1 MEFGLVAALAF
12 TRTEARAMRGEAK
25 EHWTQL
31 CELAASEQDPDKLL
45 ELVKE
50 INRMLEEK
58 ENRLQQK
65 TRRKSLGPQGQTFFE

>member
-12 TRTEARAMRGEAK
+12 TRTEAHAMKGEAK
-25 EHWTQL
+25 AHWTQL
-31 CELAASEQDPDKLL
+31 CELAASEQEPEKLL

-58 ENRLQQK
+58 ENRLQQRLEEK
-65 TRRKSLGPQGQTFFE
+65 A

>member
-12 TRTEARAMRGEAK
+12 TRTEAHAMKGKTK

-58 ENRLQQK
+58 ENLLQQK
-65 TRRKSLGPQGQTFFE
+65 LEEKT

>member
-12 TRTEARAMRGEAK
+12 TRTETHAMKGKTK

-31 CELAASEQDPDKLL
+31 CELAAAEKDPEKLL
-45 ELVKE
+45 ALVKE

-58 ENRLQQK
+58 ENRLQQRLEEK
-65 TRRKSLGPQGQTFFE
+65 A

>member
-12 TRTEARAMRGEAK
+12 TRTEAYAMKGETK

-31 CELAASEQDPDKLL
+31 CQLAASEQDPDKLL
-45 ELVKE
+45 ALVKE

-58 ENRLQQK
+58 EKRLQQRLDEK
-65 TRRKSLGPQGQTFFE
+65 A

>member
-12 TRTEARAMRGEAK
+12 TRTEAHAMKGKTEAHAMKGKTK
-25 EHWTQL
+25 EYWTQL

-45 ELVKE
+45 DLVKE

-58 ENRLQQK
+58 ENCLQQ
-65 TRRKSLGPQGQTFFE
+65 RPQEKA

>member
-12 TRTEARAMRGEAK
+12 TRTEAHAMKGETK

-31 CELAASEQDPDKLL
+31 CELAAAEKDPEKLL
-45 ELVKE
+45 ALVKE

-58 ENRLQQK
+58 ENHLQQRLEEK
-65 TRRKSLGPQGQTFFE
+65 A